1 VLACAADEAEWSGTI
16 GGCRVTVHAD
26 GSVSVAD
33 NGRGTDTRR
42 DAQDQP
48 VKKPIMATKD
58 LRFFDSPD
66 AQQLPDGRPRRGL
79 SAVAELSPWLVHT
92 NRRRNGAWTQR

>member
-1 VLACAADEAEWSGTI
+1 
-16 GGCRVTVHAD
+16 
-26 GSVSVAD
+26 
-33 NGRGTDTRR
+33 
-42 DAQDQP
+42 
-48 VKKPIMATKD
+48 MATKD

-79 SAVAELSPWLVHT
+79 SAVAELSPWLVYT